1 MKKFKRFLA
10 VIVCVALLL
19 GSTPL
24 GGFVGLDLP
33 SLFGFRAEAATYNG
47 TCGAKLTWTLDTG
60 SGELNIT
67 GTGAMSEW
75 STPSD
80 VPWHTSRNSI
90 KSVTI
95 DNGATSIGNYAF
107 DYCPILE
114 RISFTGSVTSIG
126 TSAFGCEEGFCELS
140 DVYYTGD
147 LASWCA
153 IDFKDLYSNPNRCA
167 DNFYFNGSLFE
178 GDIVIPAGVTA
189 IKNYTFLNCENITS
203 VTIPDGVESIGMCAF
218 RWCEGLTNVTIPE
231 SVTSIGNSAF
241 HYCRKLE
248 GITIPESVTSI
259 GTWAFSDC
267 DQLISITIPGNVTSI
282 GSNTF
287 SSCDKLST
295 VIIQDGITSI
305 GGSAFSYCSALK
317 NITIPASIT
326 DVGSNAFGACSQI
339 KAVYYPGTPAQ
350 WGNVTV
356 AEATSTNGYF
366 TKNIVYECNS
376 DRPYYTGTCGTK
388 LTWTLDI
395 KTGLLEISG
404 TGYMSNW
411 NGYGHPGWYNHR
423 SSIKSITIS
432 EGVTSIGSY
441 AFDFLGDFTSITI
454 PDSVTTIGSSAFYCC
469 KSITNITIPSGVKTI
484 DTYTFY
490 NCQSLTSIIIPDS
503 VTTISDYAF
512 SYCDKLTD
520 VYYGSTEEDWNKI
533 SISSGNEP
541 LTSATIYFTEPD
553 EPTIASGTCGD
564 NLTWTLYESGQL
576 SISGTGAM
584 DDYTNS
590 SSPWYSHKDSI
601 KTVNIGSG
609 ITTIGD
615 NAFYD
620 CNSLTYVTILNSVT
634 TIGDYAFCDC
644 DSLSSVRIGKGVKT
658 IKEKAFSN
666 CPGITTITIPD
677 SVTTIGNGAFYGCT
691 NLASITIPDSVT
703 TIADEAF
710 YGCTNLAS
718 VTLGNGVTTIG
729 NSAFCDCRSLPSII
743 IPDNVTTIGNSAFS
757 DCSGLKNVTIGN
769 GITTIP
775 SGMFKNT
782 DLTSVKIPDSITTIG
797 DSAFS
802 SCDNLNDVYYGST
815 EEDWNKIS
823 IGSDNEP
830 LTSATIRF
838 NKPDVPTIA
847 LGTCG
852 DSLTWTL
859 YKNGLLEISGT
870 GDMANYSYNSFPWYS
885 YRSSITEVNI
895 ASGVTSIGD
904 YAFCYCERITTV
916 TIPDSVKRIG
926 EYVFVDCYDLSSVTI
941 PAGIESIG
949 DYAFG
954 WYAVP
959 YYSGSLEQWEAVETA
974 SSDTS
979 IDKRVIIC
987 GGTDRPYY
995 IPGTCGTRLNW
1006 TLYAD
1011 GELVISGTGDMTNW
1025 SSSSDAPWYSM
1036 REKIK
1041 SITVESGV
1049 TSIGKY
1055 AFYNCNKVSK
1065 VTLAD
1070 TVLTIDSYGF
1080 YNCSA
1085 KELTMPATVGIAG
1098 STVFDNCMQIEK
1110 ITLTKGSGV
1119 MHDYTT
1125 NTDSSYC
1132 YKYTPW
1138 YESRPKLK
1146 EIVIEDGVT
1155 NIGSYAFNSVT
1166 HLKSVRIPASVTTIG
1181 VGAFGE
1187 CIELEDVYYGSTLE
1201 EWNKISIGSENELL
1215 TSATLHTA
1223 KASGSCGDSLDWT
1236 LYDTGRLEIIGTG
1249 AMTSWTAPNK
1259 TPWFNYR
1266 TEINEIIIGNGIT
1279 TIGKYAFYSCTAQK
1293 SVTIPDSVTSIE
1305 ANAFGNSQSI
1315 TEIHYASDKSDWD
1328 KITIGSA
1335 NNALTYAQFDYG
1347 VKRLIAY
1354 GHVGELV
1361 EWELYTDG
1369 ELSVIGEGGMSNYAS
1384 AEYYPWHKYRD
1395 IITSFT
1401 LDTYPG
1407 EYYPEMTNIGSH
1419 ALEGCVNLETVRIYS
1434 VLKSIGDY
1442 AFAGCTSLKSI
1453 VIPDTVTAIGD
1464 GVFYGCSGINEL
1476 TMPVSAKMYN
1486 SANVFYG
1493 CTGIGKVTLTKGNG
1507 TMVTYGMDT
1516 SPSASS
1522 VYYQYAPWYV
1532 STTQIYL
1539 TIEEGITAIPSY
1551 TFYGSKSIQNVT
1563 IPEGVTSIGD
1573 YAFCGNAGLKNVTL
1587 PASISSIGTYAFYGC
1602 SALENTYYGGDI
1614 TGWCKINFKDAYSTP
1629 MCLADNLYFGGELVT
1644 EVTIPG
1650 FITSIGDYAFY
1661 GCDNITAVYY
1671 EGTPEQ
1677 WNNVTI
1683 GKGNDILNDIFVG
1696 GDPENPFLAA
1706 GSCGDNIDWVLYAD
1720 GELVFIG
1727 SGDMPTYLSAGA
1739 APWYNHRDSIKKVT
1753 IPEGITSVGGYSFIN
1768 CHSIES
1774 VVIPDSVTTI
1784 GTYAFYGCA
1793 GIKELSIPVSAKVS
1807 NYTFYSCNNIET
1819 ITITKGNGTSIEY
1832 GSNSSDPT
1840 TFYGNTPWYVSG
1852 CSTVII
1858 ADGVKSI
1865 GKYMFYRC
1873 LSLQNVVIA
1882 DSVESIGNA
1891 AFYYCTDLREL
1902 TIPVSAKIYNS
1913 TDTFFNC
1920 INIQKITL
1928 TKGNGTAQDYVISS
1942 TGLTTTYYQY
1952 TPWYKSQC
1960 RTIVI
1965 DKGITSLGC
1974 YTFYGC
1980 DNAKDVYFT
1989 GDIADWCNISFD
2001 DNTANP
2007 LNSGGNFYIGNELV
2021 KEITI
2026 PTTVTKIGS
2035 YAFYNCSFLTA
2046 AYFNGTPDQWRAI
2059 DVGYGNNALTNM
2071 LLFNDNG
2078 RTYYMPG
2085 TCGGNIEWILYTD
2098 GALEITG
2105 SGMMNSW
2112 SSTTNVPWYKYK
2124 DKITSVKISDGITT
2138 IGGYAYHG
2146 CVNVSAISLPDSI
2159 TDIGTYAFYGCTG
2172 LTSIKLSK
2180 NLLLVA
2186 KSAFGACYKLTSA
2199 RYANTYDE
2207 WAKVSVQS
2215 ENECLIS
2222 ALLLGAESDKLY
2234 FAAGD
2239 IGNNITWYL
2248 YEDNELCITGE
2259 GDMASYA
2266 SAADA
2271 PWYNRKDKVESVVVS
2286 DGITLVGA
2294 YAFSSLENLT
2304 SVIVSDSVTQIQKNA
2319 FSQCDSLNTVY
2330 IFGYDTTLANNAF
2343 AGCYDANIYCHSGST
2358 AHAYAKRNNLAYT
2371 LLDGDSAGF
2380 TVANGILIAYSGT
2393 ATELV
2398 IPAGITAIGS
2408 NAFKNNDTIVS
2419 VVLPDSVTDIYTG
2432 AFADCDSLERIII
2445 PESVTT
2451 IASTAF
2457 DNTDVIFACVENSY
2471 AHMYA
2476 LEQGITCELTNPVRG
2491 VELTSHNEYVSING
2505 TVQLTVGNVQ
2515 NKGIIWNSTDETIA
2529 LVDENG
2535 LVTARK
2541 AGVVVITATTTDG
2554 YKDFCLIRV
2563 VGITA
2568 SLTSGTVIDNEN
2580 SYIYGL
2586 DAGLDSISDY
2596 IELADSGCTLEYD
2609 TLSDAIGTGS
2619 ITNIVRDGEIVD
2631 SYTVIIFG
2639 DVDGNGWYDAND
2651 AFLVRMISNGLIDK
2665 SVLSS
2670 AAQRAADC
2678 NHDGLVNELDFEILN
2693 NASVLLDNIDQSA
2706 TQAELETN
2714 AVYIEYM
2721 SLIDQSAGVE
2731 TEDATPETNETAGEI
2746 NIEAIFAKIFE
2757 FIRKIFAFVLS
2768 VAA

>member
-1 MKKFKRFLA
+1 MKKFKRFFA
-10 VIVCVALLL
+10 VFVCVALLL

-24 GGFVGLDLP
+24 GGFVVLDLP
-33 SLFGFRAEAATYNG
+33 SLFGFKAAASTYNG
-47 TCGAKLTWTLDTG
+47 TCGENLTWALDTD

-67 GTGAMSEW
+67 GTGAMDDWEQGEA
-75 STPSD
+75 
-80 VPWHTSRNSI
+80 PWYSYRSNI
-90 KSVTI
+90 KTI
-95 DNGATSIGNYAF
+95 NIESG
-107 DYCPILE
+107 
-114 RISFTGSVTSIG
+114 VTSIG
-126 TSAFGCEEGFCELS
+126 HF
-140 DVYYTGD
+140 
-147 LASWCA
+147 
-153 IDFKDLYSNPNRCA
+153 
-167 DNFYFNGSLFE
+167 
-178 GDIVIPAGVTA
+178 
-189 IKNYTFLNCENITS
+189 
-203 VTIPDGVESIGMCAF
+203 
-218 RWCEGLTNVTIPE
+218 
-231 SVTSIGNSAF
+231 AF
-241 HYCRKLE
+241 H
-248 GITIPESVTSI
+248 
-259 GTWAFSDC
+259 DC
-267 DQLISITIPGNVTSI
+267 KNLT
-282 GSNTF
+282 
-287 SSCDKLST
+287 
-295 VIIQDGITSI
+295 
-305 GGSAFSYCSALK
+305 
-317 NITIPASIT
+317 NITIPNNITTIGDYAFTSCSNITDITMPDSIVSIGEGAFLSCYNLASIT
-326 DVGSNAFGACSQI
+326 L
-339 KAVYYPGTPAQ
+339 
-350 WGNVTV
+350 
-356 AEATSTNGYF
+356 
-366 TKNIVYECNS
+366 S
-376 DRPYYTGTCGTK
+376 D
-388 LTWTLDI
+388 
-395 KTGLLEISG
+395 
-404 TGYMSNW
+404 
-411 NGYGHPGWYNHR
+411 
-423 SSIKSITIS
+423 SITVIPAYTFDS
-432 EGVTSIGSY
+432 CMKLASIIIPEGVTSIGEC
-441 AFDFLGDFTSITI
+441 AFNTCDKLSSITI
-454 PDSVTTIGSSAFYCC
+454 GSEMKDIGFGAFTDCF
-469 KSITNITIPSGVKTI
+469 SITDI
-484 DTYTFY
+484 
-490 NCQSLTSIIIPDS
+490 
-503 VTTISDYAF
+503 
-512 SYCDKLTD
+512 
-520 VYYGSTEEDWNKI
+520 YYGSTEEDWDKI
-533 SISSGNEP
+533 SIRSGNDP
-541 LTSATIYFTEPD
+541 LTGATIHFTEPEPD
-553 EPTIASGTCGD
+553 VPTIALGTCGD
-564 NLTWTLYESGQL
+564 NLTWTLYESGL
-576 SISGTGAM
+576 LEINGTGPM
-584 DDYTNS
+584 TNWYWGNS
-590 SSPWYSHKDSI
+590 QKRAPWYSSRSSI
-601 KTVNIGSG
+601 KSVVIEEGVTNIGEY
-609 ITTIGD
+609 
-615 NAFYD
+615 AFYD
-620 CNSLTYVTILNSVT
+620 CTSLESVT
-634 TIGDYAFCDC
+634 LTESVTSIEAYAFYNCDKFTSLPVGEYPISVGDYAF
-644 DSLSSVRIGKGVKT
+644 
-658 IKEKAFSN
+658 
-666 CPGITTITIPD
+666 
-677 SVTTIGNGAFYGCT
+677 
-691 NLASITIPDSVT
+691 ASCSGLTDV
-703 TIADEAF
+703 
-710 YGCTNLAS
+710 
-718 VTLGNGVTTIG
+718 V
-729 NSAFCDCRSLPSII
+729 
-743 IPDNVTTIGNSAFS
+743 IPDNVTSVGERIFSSCYNLTSITIGSGLATIGDGAFS
-757 DCSGLKNVTIGN
+757 GISELEKIIVDSDNPYWIIDSYGVLYSKDMTRLVLYPVSNTRASYTIPEGVTSIDSYAFCACYD
-769 GITTIP
+769 ITTV
-775 SGMFKNT
+775 N
-782 DLTSVKIPDSITTIG
+782 IPDSI
-797 DSAFS
+797 
-802 SCDNLNDVYYGST
+802 
-815 EEDWNKIS
+815 
-823 IGSDNEP
+823 
-830 LTSATIRF
+830 
-838 NKPDVPTIA
+838 
-847 LGTCG
+847 
-852 DSLTWTL
+852 
-859 YKNGLLEISGT
+859 
-870 GDMANYSYNSFPWYS
+870 
-885 YRSSITEVNI
+885 
-895 ASGVTSIGD
+895 
-904 YAFCYCERITTV
+904 
-916 TIPDSVKRIG
+916 KRIG
-926 EYVFVDCYDLSSVTI
+926 DYVFVDCYDLSSVTI

-949 DYAFG
+949 DSAFG

-959 YYSGSLEQWEAVETA
+959 YYSGTLEQWEAVETA
-974 SSDTS
+974 SSDTA
-979 IDKRVIIC
+979 IDERVIIC

-995 IPGTCGTRLNW
+995 IPGTCGTNLNW
-1006 TLYAD
+1006 ILYAD
-1011 GELVISGTGDMTNW
+1011 GELVISGSGAMTNFTTEY
-1025 SSSSDAPWYSM
+1025 SRPKDNPWYGM
-1036 REKIK
+1036 CKKIK
-1041 SITVESGV
+1041 SVTVEYGV
-1049 TSIGKY
+1049 TSIGNY
-1055 AFYNCNKVSK
+1055 AFYDCENLRKV
-1065 VTLAD
+1065 VLAD
-1070 TVLTIDSYGF
+1070 TVSTIGTYAF
-1080 YNCSA
+1080 YSCLRID
-1085 KELTMPATVGIAG
+1085 EFTMPASVAVTN
-1098 STVFDNCMQIEK
+1098 STCFSHTDVKEK
-1110 ITLTKGSGV
+1110 ITLTKGSGI
-1119 MHDYTT
+1119 MMNYSADSNKSDYYR
-1125 NTDSSYC
+1125 NTLWFNS
-1132 YKYTPW
+1132 P
-1138 YESRPKLK
+1138 RVK

-1155 NIGSYAFNSVT
+1155 NIGSYAFYTQT
-1166 HLKSVRIPASVTTIG
+1166 HLQSIRIPASVTQINTN
-1181 VGAFGE
+1181 AFEG
-1187 CIELEDVYYGSTLE
+1187 CTELTDIYYNSTKED
-1201 EWNKISIGSENELL
+1201 WDKISVNGANTSL
-1215 TSATLHTA
+1215 TTATLHTA
-1223 KASGSCGDSLDWT
+1223 KASGSCGDNLDWT
-1236 LYDTGRLEIIGTG
+1236 LYDSGRLEIIGTG
-1249 AMTSWTAPNK
+1249 AMTSWSAANK
-1259 TPWFNYR
+1259 TPWFDYR
-1266 TEINEIIIGNGIT
+1266 TEINEIIIGNGVT
-1279 TIGKYAFYSCTAQK
+1279 SVGKYAFYSCTAQK
-1293 SVTIPDSVTSIE
+1293 SVTIPETVTSIE

-1347 VKRLIAY
+1347 VKRLIDHGY
-1354 GHVGELV
+1354 LGEFSQ
-1361 EWELYTDG
+1361 WELYTDG

-1384 AEYYPWHKYRD
+1384 ADQYPWHKYRD
-1395 IITSFT
+1395 KITSFSI
-1401 LDTYPG
+1401 DTYSG
-1407 EYYPEMTNIGSH
+1407 YTMEMTNIGSH

-1434 VLKSIGDY
+1434 VLRTVGDY

-1464 GVFYGCSGINEL
+1464 GVFYGCSGLNEL

-1493 CTGIGKVTLTKGNG
+1493 CKGIGKVTLTKGNG
-1507 TMVTYGMDT
+1507 TMVSYGMDT
-1516 SPSASS
+1516 STTASS

-1614 TGWCKINFKDAYSTP
+1614 TGWCKISFKDAYSTP

-1661 GCDNITAVYY
+1661 GCSNLTAVYY

-1753 IPEGITSVGGYSFIN
+1753 IPEGINSVGGYSFIN

-1902 TIPVSAKIYNS
+1902 TIPVSAKIYNGP
-1913 TDTFFNC
+1913 DTFLNC

-1928 TKGNGTAQDYVISS
+1928 TKGNGTAQDYVITS

-1952 TPWYKSQC
+1952 TPWYRSQC

-1980 DNAKDVYFT
+1980 NNAKDVYFT

-2138 IGGYAYHG
+2138 IGGYAFHG

-2609 TLSDAIGTGS
+2609 TLSGAIGTGS

-2693 NASVLLDNIDQSA
+2693 NASVLLDNIDQST

-2714 AVYIEYM
+2714 SVYIEYM

-2731 TEDATPETNETAGEI
+2731 TEDTTPEANEVVGEFD
-2746 NIEAIFAKIFE
+2746 IEAIFAKIFE

-2768 VAA
+2768 VVA